1 MSRNLL
7 LLICF
12 FFLLIDLHSQST
24 LAFEADTS
32 LFFKIL
38 KNDSEG
44 QKSIAN
50 GKSLIA
56 SFTNTYGKNSKEVGV
71 AYFCSGLSYK
81 KANQIDS
88 AIIQFQKS
96 SDLHYN
102 WHFTDFFK
110 AERQLGI
117 CYFDRGEWQRS
128 LHMYEESLPYIKE
141 HVLKNSDTLRVT
153 LNSLGIV
160 YSKLGNYSKSFENYK
175 LALQIAEEKK
185 DSLAMSVIY
194 NNMALNHARSGH
206 FEKCDS
212 YFDFSEKII
221 LNRIYN
227 FSDSARLINLYNSK
241 AFVYELIKRYDK
253 AKEEYAKCY
262 DFYEIPRAKKKYH
275 KQYIEN
281 SASFAFVLIQLGDFQ
296 FAEKVIKNAIESCS
310 TNTNFSW
317 HDLSQLY
324 LNSALLKN
332 YMDAPFSDLENYLDT
347 ANNIIKEHIATS
359 DPIRAELLID
369 KAQILLDHGKFK
381 EVKSLIDSV
390 KIIQNK
396 AYGKESIFSI
406 SRLILESSYLRKD
419 AHLEEAILVLE
430 EARNIITQK
439 IGNECLEY
447 GEILYILGQIHSE
460 MGEFKKAEEELEEA
474 QKIILNL
481 VGAEHFL
488 NADILNAIGVLNYK
502 LGESKQA
509 SLYIHESLSLRKKIF
524 GEQHK
529 KYASSL
535 NNLGVLFSENKQYDS
550 TLFYYSRA
558 LAIFKLNHS
567 NDIIISNTISNL
579 GLTYLKTRLFD
590 SAFYFLNEAYKIR
603 SEIYKDNPNHPKIIS
618 SETTLALYYDSI
630 KSFNKAD
637 SLYRQALRKTNNLY
651 GDKNINYINQLTWHT
666 LFLRRW
672 GRKKEAYS
680 MIVDLFNKKR
690 ELVNSNFNWLSDQK
704 KEDYWKKL
712 GDFFDQIYLFASEDG
727 KEFPHLIKLAYD
739 CALFQKG
746 KLLES
751 TVDKDDT
758 YYNVVDLHNELN
770 DTRKLL
776 YKLESE
782 GSNDAKKVKELEKHA
797 DSLDQV
803 LTKSWPQYRISK
815 SNLTID
821 FKDVEGELK
830 NGTAAIE
837 FIQFKNALNQV
848 QYAALIINKG
858 DSIPTMVNLCS
869 EAEIS
874 TVNVQQ
880 SLDFLFE
887 KIWLPMQ
894 INLILTKKVY
904 LSPVGYLH
912 NIPFN
917 ALIISSEISETMAK
931 SKSNRGVITSKSS
944 SKEFK
949 SASYLMDFYEIH
961 ELTST
966 RMLSMGLLKKEKEH
980 ISPTLAIIGGV
991 DYDFFPSES
1000 TKSKSK
1006 EKKNTQNNRSS
1017 SISGKLPY
1025 LAGTKTELDSVVF
1038 KTKGH
1043 WSIFSFQGTE
1053 AKEEIISLFENE
1065 HAKGVLHIAT
1075 HGYAFTSGKI
1085 SDTARIDKNSY
1096 KYNYRFHPNPMVR
1109 SGLILAGGN
1118 WAWMGSDTL
1127 KKLGAEEDGILTAL
1141 EVSRLNLR
1149 KTKLVVLSACET
1161 GLGKIEGSEGT
1172 FGLKRGFKLAG
1183 VEQMIVSLWSVPDKE
1198 TMELMTL
1205 FYSDLTKT
1213 LNPVNSFSN
1222 AQKEMRAKYPT
1233 DPEKWAGFVLVR

>member
-1 MSRNLL
+1 MNRNYFVLFSFVLL
-7 LLICF
+7 WFHIQSQVVSTFENDTISF
-12 FFLLIDLHSQST
+12 FQMYKSDKSG
-24 LAFEADTS
+24 A
-32 LFFKIL
+32 
-38 KNDSEG
+38 
-44 QKSIAN
+44 KSIEN
-50 GKSLIA
+50 GKALIKT
-56 SFTNTYGKNSKEVGV
+56 FTDQYGKNAKETGV

-81 KANQIDS
+81 KAKQIDT
-88 AIIQFQKS
+88 AIIQFKKAYEI
-96 SDLHYN
+96 HYN
-102 WHFTDFFK
+102 KYFSDFYN
-110 AERQLGI
+110 AERQLSY
-117 CYFDRGEWQRS
+117 CYFDRGEWQPS
-128 LHMYEESLPYIKE
+128 LDMQEESIDYIKQ

-153 LNSLGIV
+153 FNSLGIV
-160 YSKLGNYSKSFENYK
+160 YSKLGNYSKSDEFYN
-175 LALQIAEEKK
+175 LALQIVEGKK
-185 DSLAMSVIY
+185 DSLRLSTLF
-194 NNMALNHARSGH
+194 NNMALNKARSGH
-206 FEKCDS
+206 FEKCDD
-212 YFDFSEKII
+212 YFDLSEQII
-221 LNRIYN
+221 RNRLNN
-227 FSDSARLINLYNSK
+227 FSDSARLINVYNSK
-241 AFVYELIKRYDK
+241 GYVYSLVKKYNEARSAFL
-253 AKEEYAKCY
+253 KCY
-262 DFYEIPRAKKKYH
+262 EFYEIPKAKKNYH
-275 KQYIEN
+275 HQYIEN
-281 SASFAFVLIQLGDFQ
+281 SASFAIVLIQLGEYS
-296 FAEKVIKNAIESCS
+296 FAEKIVKNAIESCS
-310 TNTNFSW
+310 GNSDFAW

-324 LNSALLKN
+324 LNLALLKN
-332 YMDAPFSDLENYLDT
+332 YLDSPYSEVKNYLDS
-347 ANNIIKEHIATS
+347 ASNVIEQHIAPS
-359 DPIRAELLID
+359 DPIRAELLLD
-369 KAQILLDHGKFK
+369 KAQILLDHGQFK
-381 EVKSLIDSV
+381 EVKLLLDSV

-396 AYGKESIFSI
+396 AFKKESIFSI
-406 SRLILESSYLRKD
+406 SRLILESDYQRKD
-419 AHLEEAILVLE
+419 GHLEEAITLLD
-430 EARNIITQK
+430 EARNIALRK

-447 GEILYILGQIHSE
+447 GEILYLLGQIHSE

-474 QKIILNL
+474 QKIILKL
-481 VGAEHFL
+481 VGQEHFL
-488 NADILNAIGVLNYK
+488 NADILNAIGILNYS
-502 LGESKQA
+502 LGELKQ
-509 SLYIHESLSLRKKIF
+509 SSFYIHQSLNLRKKIF
-524 GEQHK
+524 GVQHK
-529 KYASSL
+529 DYSSSL
-535 NNLGVLFSENKQYDS
+535 NNIGVLFSEFKQFDS
-550 TLFYYSRA
+550 TLYYYKKA
-558 LAIFKLNHS
+558 YIILKVNHS
-567 NDIIISNTISNL
+567 TDNVITKIMSNL
-579 GLTYLKTRLFD
+579 GLTYLKLSQFD
-590 SAFYFLNEAYKIR
+590 SAFYYLNLAYNIR
-603 SEIYKDNPNHPKIIS
+603 LNTFQDNPKHPLIIS
-618 SETTLALYYDSI
+618 SQTKLALYYDSI
-630 KSFNKAD
+630 KDFHKAD
-637 SLYRQALRKTNNLY
+637 SLYSLASKHTKDSYGEKNL
-651 GDKNINYINQLTWHT
+651 NYINQLTWHT

-672 GRKKEAYS
+672 GRKEEAYS

-690 ELVNSNFNWLSDQK
+690 ELVNSNFNWLSDHK
-704 KEDYWKKL
+704 KEEYWKKL

-727 KEFPHLIKLAYD
+727 KEYPHLIKLAYD

-751 TVDKDDT
+751 IVDKDDT

-803 LTKSWPQYRISK
+803 LTNSWPQYRIAK
-815 SNLTID
+815 SNLSID
-821 FKDVEGELK
+821 FRDIQGELK
-830 NGTAAIE
+830 NRSAAIE
-837 FIQFKNALNQV
+837 FIQFKNSFSKI
-848 QYAALIINKG
+848 QYAALILTKE
-858 DSIPTMVNLCS
+858 DSIPIMLNLCS

-874 TVNVQQ
+874 SVNIQQ
-880 SLDFLFE
+880 SLDVLFE
-887 KIWLPMQ
+887 KIWSPLQ
-894 INLILTKKVY
+894 EHLSSINKIYV
-904 LSPVGYLH
+904 SPVGYLH
-912 NIPFN
+912 NIPFK
-917 ALIISSEISETMAK
+917 ALIVSSEMSETLAK
-931 SKSNRGVITSKSS
+931 NKSNRGVIASKSS

-949 SASYLMDFYEIH
+949 SASFLMDFYEIH

-966 RMLSMGLLKKEKEH
+966 RLLSMGLLKKEKEH

-1000 TKSKSK
+1000 TKSKLK
-1006 EKKNTQNNRSS
+1006 EKKNTQNKRSS

-1025 LAGTKTELDSVVF
+1025 LPGTKTELDSVVY

-1075 HGYAFTSGKI
+1075 HGYAFTLGKI

-1213 LNPVNSFSN
+1213 LNPVTSFEK
-1222 AQKEMRAKYPT
+1222 AQKEMRTKYPT

>member
-1 MSRNLL
+1 MNRNYYVLFSFVLL
-7 LLICF
+7 WFHIQSQVVSTFENDTISF
-12 FFLLIDLHSQST
+12 FQMYKSDKSG
-24 LAFEADTS
+24 A
-32 LFFKIL
+32 
-38 KNDSEG
+38 
-44 QKSIAN
+44 KSIEN
-50 GKSLIA
+50 GKALIKT
-56 SFTNTYGKNSKEVGV
+56 FTDQYGKHAKETGV

-81 KANQIDS
+81 KAKQIDT
-88 AIIQFQKS
+88 AIIQFKKAYEI
-96 SDLHYN
+96 HYN
-102 WHFTDFFK
+102 KYFSDFYN
-110 AERQLGI
+110 AERQLSY
-117 CYFDRGEWQRS
+117 CYFDRGEWQPS
-128 LHMYEESLPYIKE
+128 LDMQEESIDYIKQ

-153 LNSLGIV
+153 FNSLGIV
-160 YSKLGNYSKSFENYK
+160 YSKLGNYSKSDEFYN
-175 LALQIAEEKK
+175 LALQIVEGKK
-185 DSLAMSVIY
+185 DSLRMSTLF
-194 NNMALNHARSGH
+194 NNMALNKARSGH
-206 FEKCDS
+206 FEKCDV
-212 YFDFSEKII
+212 YFDLSEKII
-221 LNRIYN
+221 RNRLNN
-227 FSDSARLINLYNSK
+227 FSDSARLINVYNSK
-241 AFVYELIKRYDK
+241 GYVYSLVKKYNEARSAFF
-253 AKEEYAKCY
+253 KCY
-262 DFYEIPRAKKKYH
+262 EFYEIPKAKKNYH
-275 KQYIEN
+275 HQYIEN
-281 SASFAFVLIQLGDFQ
+281 SASFAIVLIQLGEYS
-296 FAEKVIKNAIESCS
+296 FAEKIVKNAIESCS
-310 TNTNFSW
+310 GNSDFAW

-324 LNSALLKN
+324 LNLALLKN
-332 YMDAPFSDLENYLDT
+332 YLDAPYSEVKNYLDS
-347 ANNIIKEHIATS
+347 ASNEIEQHIAPS
-359 DPIRAELLID
+359 DPIRAELLLD

-381 EVKSLIDSV
+381 EVKLLLDSV

-406 SRLILESSYLRKD
+406 SRLILESNYQRKD
-419 AHLEEAILVLE
+419 GHLEEAITLLE
-430 EARNIITQK
+430 EARNIALKK

-447 GEILYILGQIHSE
+447 GEILYLLGQIHTE
-460 MGEFKKAEEELEEA
+460 MGEYKKAEEELEEA
-474 QKIILNL
+474 QKIILKL
-481 VGAEHFL
+481 VGQEHFL
-488 NADILNAIGVLNYK
+488 NADILNAFGILNYR
-502 LGESKQA
+502 LGELKQA
-509 SLYIHESLSLRKKIF
+509 SFFIHESLNLRKKIF
-524 GEQHK
+524 GVQHK
-529 KYASSL
+529 DYSSSI
-535 NNLGVLFSENKQYDS
+535 NNIGVLFSEFKQFDS
-550 TLFYYSRA
+550 TLFYY
-558 LAIFKLNHS
+558 FKAFNILKVNHLNDV
-567 NDIIISNTISNL
+567 NTSNTISNI
-579 GLTYLKTRLFD
+579 GLTYLKLRNFD
-590 SAFYFLNEAYKIR
+590 SAYYFLNQAYEIR
-603 SEIYKDNPNHPKIIS
+603 LANLENPNHPKIIS
-618 SETTLALYYDSI
+618 SETNLALYYDSI
-630 KSFNKAD
+630 KSFKKAD
-637 SLYRQALRKTNNLY
+637 SLYRQALRKTNNVY

-672 GRKKEAYS
+672 GRKEEAYS

-704 KEDYWKKL
+704 KEEYWKKL

-727 KEFPHLIKLAYD
+727 KEYPHLIKLAYD

-803 LTKSWPQYRISK
+803 LTNSWPQYRIAK
-815 SNLTID
+815 SNLSIEFRD
-821 FKDVEGELK
+821 IQGELK
-830 NGTAAIE
+830 NRSAAIE
-837 FIQFKNALNQV
+837 FIQFKNSFSKI
-848 QYAALIINKG
+848 QYAALILTKE
-858 DSIPTMVNLCS
+858 DSIPIMLNLCS

-874 TVNVQQ
+874 SVNIQQ
-880 SLDFLFE
+880 SLDVLFE
-887 KIWLPMQ
+887 KIWSPLQ
-894 INLILTKKVY
+894 EHLSSINKIYV
-904 LSPVGYLH
+904 SPVGYLH
-912 NIPFN
+912 NIPFK
-917 ALIISSEISETMAK
+917 ALIVSSEMSETLAK
-931 SKSNRGVITSKSS
+931 NKSNRGVIASKSS

-949 SASYLMDFYEIH
+949 SASFLMDFYEIH

-966 RMLSMGLLKKEKEH
+966 RLLSMGLLKKEKEH

-1000 TKSKSK
+1000 TKSK
-1006 EKKNTQNNRSS
+1006 EKKNTQSKRSS

-1025 LAGTKTELDSVVF
+1025 LPGTKTELDSVVY

-1149 KTKLVVLSACET
+1149 KSKLVVLSACET

-1213 LNPVNSFSN
+1213 LNPVTSFEK

>member
-1 MSRNLL
+1 MNCKYFVLFSFVLL
-7 LLICF
+7 WF
-12 FFLLIDLHSQST
+12 DLQSQVIS
-24 LAFEADTS
+24 AFQNDTS

-38 KNDSEG
+38 RSDTSG
-44 QKSIAN
+44 HKSISN
-50 GKSLIA
+50 GKSLII
-56 SFTNTYGKNSKEVGV
+56 SFNNKYSKNSKEVGV
-71 AYFCSGLSYK
+71 AYFCSGLSYR

-88 AIIQFQKS
+88 AIIQFQKAY
-96 SDLHYN
+96 DIHFN
-102 WHFTDFFK
+102 KHFTDFSK
-110 AERQLGI
+110 AQRQLSI
-117 CYFDRGEWQRS
+117 CYFDRGEWQLS
-128 LHMYEESLPYIKE
+128 LNMFEESLDYIKDN
-141 HVLKNSDTLRVT
+141 VLKNSDTLWGAY
-153 LNSLGIV
+153 NSLGIV
-160 YSKLGNYSKSFENYK
+160 HSKLANYVKSSEYYN
-175 LALQIAEEKK
+175 LALQLSEEKK
-185 DSLAMSVIY
+185 DSLSIATLY
-194 NNMALNHARSGH
+194 NNMAVNQARGGH
-206 FEKCDS
+206 FEKCDT
-212 YFDFSEKII
+212 YFDFSEQII
-221 LNRIYN
+221 LNRLHN

-241 AFVYELIKRYDK
+241 AFVFSLIKKYDK
-253 AKEEYAKCY
+253 AKMEYVKCNN
-262 DFYEIPRAKKKYH
+262 FYEVPRAKKKYH
-275 KQYIEN
+275 KQFIEN
-281 SASFAFVLIQLGDFQ
+281 SASYSFVLIQLGDFPR
-296 FAEKVIKNAIESCS
+296 ADKVIMNAIGSCS
-310 TNTNFSW
+310 ENTNFAW

-324 LNSALLKN
+324 LNLALLKN
-332 YMDAPFSDLENYLDT
+332 YLDAPYSEVKNYLDS
-347 ANNIIKEHIATS
+347 ASNVIEQHIAPS
-359 DPIRAELLID
+359 DPIRAELLLD

-381 EVKSLIDSV
+381 EVKLLLDSV

-406 SRLILESSYLRKD
+406 SRLILESNYQRKD
-419 AHLEEAILVLE
+419 GHLEEAITLLE
-430 EARNIITQK
+430 EARNIALKK

-447 GEILYILGQIHSE
+447 GEIFYFLGQIHSGI
-460 MGEFKKAEEELEEA
+460 GEFKKAEEELEEA
-474 QKIILNL
+474 QNIILKL
-481 VGAEHFL
+481 VGQEHFL
-488 NADILNAIGVLNYK
+488 NADILNAIGILNYR
-502 LGESKQA
+502 LGELKQA
-509 SLYIHESLSLRKKIF
+509 SFFIHESLNLRKKIF

-529 KYASSL
+529 DYSSSL
-535 NNLGVLFSENKQYDS
+535 NNIGLLFSDFKQYDS
-550 TLFYYSRA
+550 TLFYY
-558 LAIFKLNHS
+558 FKAFNILKVNHLNDVS
-567 NDIIISNTISNL
+567 TSNTISNI
-579 GLTYLKTRLFD
+579 GLTYLKLRNFD
-590 SAFYFLNEAYKIR
+590 SAYYFLNQAYEIR
-603 SEIYKDNPNHPKIIS
+603 LANLENPNHPKIIS
-618 SETTLALYYDSI
+618 SETNLALYYDSI
-630 KSFNKAD
+630 KSFKKAD
-637 SLYRQALRKTNNLY
+637 SLYRQALRKTNNVY

-672 GRKKEAYS
+672 GRKEEAYS

-704 KEDYWKKL
+704 KEEYWKKL

-727 KEFPHLIKLAYD
+727 KEYPHLIKLAYD

-782 GSNDAKKVKELEKHA
+782 GSNDAKKVKELEKLA

-803 LTKSWPQYRISK
+803 LTNSWPQYRIGK
-815 SNLTID
+815 SNLSID
-821 FKDVEGELK
+821 FRDINRELK
-830 NGTAAIE
+830 NGSAAIE
-837 FIQFKNALNQV
+837 FIQFKNSSNQI
-848 QYAALIINKG
+848 QYAALILTKG
-858 DSIPTMVNLCS
+858 DSIPIMLNLCS

-874 TVNVQQ
+874 SVNIQQ
-880 SLDFLFE
+880 SLDVLFE
-887 KIWLPMQ
+887 KIWSPLQ
-894 INLILTKKVY
+894 EHLSSINKIYV
-904 LSPVGYLH
+904 SPVGYLH
-912 NIPFN
+912 NIPFK
-917 ALIISSEISETMAK
+917 ALIVSSEMSETLAK
-931 SKSNRGVITSKSS
+931 NKSNRGVIASKSS

-949 SASYLMDFYEIH
+949 SASFLMDFYEIH

-966 RMLSMGLLKKEKEH
+966 RLLSMGLLKKEKEH

-1000 TKSKSK
+1000 TKSK
-1006 EKKNTQNNRSS
+1006 EKKNTQSKRSS

-1025 LAGTKTELDSVVF
+1025 LPGTKTELDSVVY

-1213 LNPVNSFSN
+1213 HNPVISFEK
-1222 AQKEMRAKYPT
+1222 AQKEMRNRYPT